1 MQVAEINQ
9 FGSAKPARSGI
20 GASCAQC
27 EAMLTDAIDG
37 TLSAADKAA
46 FDRHIETCD
55 ICSQMLADAQR
66 GAALLGM
73 LKQFRPEPSV
83 TLLDRIL
90 AQTSGIQAASSA
102 QANASD
108 ADAASLSIVSGA
120 NGQLAAIGP
129 VTGVISLPASIPGAL
144 GAFAGPGAKVL
155 PFTSRVAK
163 GFNLRSFGH
172 AMLQPRLA
180 MTAAMAFFSVAL
192 TLNLTGVHLNEL
204 RANDLKPANL
214 KRNLYES
221 GAHMVRYYDNLRVV
235 YELES
240 RVHDLQ
246 RDNDA
251 SAPTPQK
258 DTTPSDD
265 AAPDKQQKQDR
276 PKPGSGTSE
285 RQNLVRPGIKLVR
298 FEEPSHPTSSGQLS
312 STPSSAKNDL
322 SLNGSFHNKFKDLA
336 PEGGL
341 V

>member
-55 ICSQMLADAQR
+55 VCSEMLADAQR

-73 LKQFRPEPSV
+73 LKQFRPEPSA

-90 AQTSGIQAASSA
+90 AQTSGVQSASTQASGSETTATA
-102 QANASD
+102 
-108 ADAASLSIVSGA
+108 LGLVSGA
-120 NGQLAAIGP
+120 NAQQVAVDP
-129 VTGVISLPASIPGAL
+129 VTGVISLPASMSGVP
-144 GAFAGPGAKVL
+144 GAFAGAKVL
-155 PFTSRVAK
+155 PFTSRVTK
-163 GFNLRSFGH
+163 SFNLRSFGH

-246 RDNDA
+246 RDNDV
-251 SAPTPQK
+251 STPAAQK
-258 DTTPSDD
+258 DTVPSEE
-265 AAPDKQQKQDR
+265 AAPDKQPKQNR

-285 RQNLVRPGIKLVR
+285 RQNLFHPGIKLVR
-298 FEEPSHPTSSGQLS
+298 FEQPSHQTSSGQLS
-312 STPSSAKNDL
+312 STPFSPKQDL
-322 SLNGSFHNKFKDLA
+322 SLNGSYLNKFKDLA
-336 PEGGL
+336 SEGGL